1 MLAFCTICFEVF
13 MVLFGFILLAACLVF
28 GGVFVLLRTARKP
41 KIPKGFK
48 PKEEEDDSS
57 GW

>member
-1 MLAFCTICFEVF
+1 MLAV
-13 MVLFGFILLAACLVF
+13 GFILLAICLVF
-28 GGVFVLLRTARKP
+28 GGAFVLLRTAKQP

-48 PKEEEDDSS
+48 PKVDDDEDSS

>member
-1 MLAFCTICFEVF
+1 

-41 KIPKGFK
+41 KVPKGFK
-48 PKEEEDDSS
+48 PKDDEEDDSS

>member
-1 MLAFCTICFEVF
+1 MLAFIFSA
-13 MVLFGFILLAACLVF
+13 LAFCLVF
-28 GGVFVLLRTARKP
+28 GGAFILLRTAKKP

-48 PKEEEDDSS
+48 KVDDEEEEEDSN

>member
-1 MLAFCTICFEVF
+1 MLA
-13 MVLFGFILLAACLVF
+13 LGFIILAICLVF
-28 GGVFVLLRTARKP
+28 GSVFVLLRTAKKP

-48 PKEEEDDSS
+48 PRIDEEDDDSS